1 MVPIVDNLA
10 EISDR
15 YDAVF
20 CDVWGCLHDGVTALP
35 EAVEALR
42 AFRAKG
48 GKVVL
53 LTNAPRSRDQVAMQL
68 RTSFDVPDD
77 CWDTIATSGDSAR
90 VAMFRGII
98 GEKIWFMGS
107 DFDLPFFEPPA
118 IVSDPV
124 AIQRVDLD
132 EATGIACLGP
142 FDPHADVDV
151 NRPEFLVAKQKG
163 LKLLCANPDIVVD
176 RGETREWCAGALAKL
191 YTEMGGESLYFGKPH
206 SPVYTLARQRLEQI
220 GAGVPDSRILCIG
233 DGILTDIRGAQGED
247 LDSLFVTGGLA
258 REDTET
264 TRQPE
269 QSALDAFVAKEQM
282 TPTYALGY
290 LR

>member
-1 MVPIVDNLA
+1 MVQIVDSLA
-10 EISDR
+10 EIAER

-20 CDVWGCLHDGVTALP
+20 CDLWGCLHDGLTAFP

-42 AFRAKG
+42 GFRAGG

-53 LTNAPRSRDQVAMQL
+53 LTNAPRARAQVAKQL
-68 RTSFDVPDD
+68 VRFNVPDD

-90 VAMFRGII
+90 VAMFRGTI
-98 GEKIWFMGS
+98 GDKVWYMGT

-118 IVSDPV
+118 IVEDPV
-124 AIQRVDLD
+124 DIQRVSLD

-142 FDPHADVDV
+142 FDPHADADV
-151 NRPEFLVAKQKG
+151 NRPEFLLAKQKG

-176 RGETREWCAGALAKL
+176 RGERREWCAGALAQL

-206 SPVYTLARQRLEQI
+206 PPVYTLARQRLEQI
-220 GAGVPDSRILCIG
+220 GRVVPDSRILCIG
-233 DGILTDIRGAQGED
+233 DGILTDIRGALGED
-247 LDSLFVTGGLA
+247 LDSLFITGGLA
-258 REDTET
+258 KAET
-264 TRQPE
+264 RTDRQPE
-269 QSALDAFVAKEQM
+269 QSALDAYVDEQQL
-282 TPTYALGY
+282 TPTYAIGY